1 MSKNCMG
8 SIPPCQPPGLLAL
21 VLLNGGHASALSLWA
36 KELLKLASPIYIFK
50 MLENIL

>member
-1 MSKNCMG
+1 MG
-8 SIPPCQPPGLLAL
+8 SIPPCQPPGLLAS
-21 VLLNGGHASALSLWA
+21 VLLNGGHASALWA